1 MDKKN
6 YSKTGDIMNNDSGI
20 FQILRLILEVGAGI
34 IAIAGVALVAKLKLF
49 SRNEKHQE
57 LKDKKEIESV
67 KQENQNLT
75 NYRKIIEDK
84 EKEIYPKL
92 LSFYLYLKANI
103 NELPPQLISLLEKQ
117 YGLSKT
123 EPTMDWDEYKWD
135 PNMRKYLKERIDKE
149 PKIKEKL
156 TLTGSYFADYFNFLR
171 KKAQL
176 EAQSIIEKLLRE
188 QEEKNEK

>member
-6 YSKTGDIMNNDSGI
+6 SKTGDIMNNDSGI

-34 IAIAGVALVAKLKLF
+34 IAIAGVTLVAKLKLF
-49 SRNEKHQE
+49 SQNEKQQE

-67 KQENQNLT
+67 KQENQNLA

-123 EPTMDWDEYKWD
+123 EPTMDWGEYKWD

-149 PKIKEKL
+149 PEIKEKL

-176 EAQSIIEKLLRE
+176 EAQSIVEKLLRE
-188 QEEKNEK
+188 TGGKG

>member
-1 MDKKN
+1 
-6 YSKTGDIMNNDSGI
+6 MNNDSGI
-20 FQILRLILEVGAGI
+20 FQILRLIFEVGAGI
-34 IAIAGVALVAKLKLF
+34 IAIAGVTLVAKLKLF
-49 SRNEKHQE
+49 SQNEKHQE
-57 LKDKKEIESV
+57 LKDKEEIKSV

-123 EPTMDWDEYKWD
+123 EPTMDWGEYKWD

-149 PKIKEKL
+149 PEIKEKL

-176 EAQSIIEKLLRE
+176 EAQSIVEKLLRE
-188 QEEKNEK
+188 QEEKDEK